1 MKVALVHNRYALSG
15 RGSGEEVMV
24 EAIQALLEERGHHVL
39 PYIRSSL
46 QLQEMALGHVR
57 AFFSGIYN
65 VNAKRD
71 FTRFLTT
78 REPDLV
84 LIQNLF
90 PLISPSILA
99 ACRRMGVPVIMRC
112 PNYRLICPNGRMMSK
127 GQICE
132 KCSGGKEYWCVLKNC
147 EDNLFKSMGY
157 ALRNFTARQLH
168 LFRNN
173 VDIFMVLTPF
183 ARQKFIDNG
192 FSPQRV
198 QVLSALVKLN
208 SFQPQPTAHSGSYV
222 GFVGRV
228 SPEKGVDTL
237 IDAARL
243 LPGIPFKVA
252 GPYDQAA
259 RRQRE
264 LPHNVSF
271 LGQLDRKTLES
282 FYQDARIIVVPSQ
295 WYEGLPV
302 VILEAMLSA
311 KPVICSRL
319 GGLPDI
325 VDEGKTG
332 LLFQHDSCVDL
343 KEKIEW
349 LWRRSETCRDFGVA
363 AREKAE
369 TDFHPD
375 AFYERLMF
383 AYATSLQLRASCRH
397 Q

>member
-1 MKVALVHNRYALSG
+1 
-15 RGSGEEVMV
+15 MV
-24 EAIQALLEERGHHVL
+24 EAIQALLEARGHHVL

-46 QLQEMALGHVR
+46 QLQDMALGRVQ

-65 VNAKRD
+65 VNAKRE
-71 FTRFLTT
+71 FSCFLTM
-78 REPDLV
+78 RKPDLV

-90 PLISPSILA
+90 PLISPSILV
-99 ACRRMGVPVIMRC
+99 ACRRMDVPVIMRC
-112 PNYRLICPNGRMMSK
+112 PNYRLICPNGRMMTK

-132 KCSGGKEYWCVLKNC
+132 KCSGGKEYWCLLNNC
-147 EDNLFKSMGY
+147 EDNLFKSTGY
-157 ALRNFTARQLH
+157 ALRNFFARQLQ

-173 VDIFMVLTPF
+173 VDVFMVLTPF

-198 QVLSALVKLN
+198 QVLSALVELN
-208 SFQPQPTAHSGSYV
+208 GFQPKPTASNGCYV

-243 LPGIPFKVA
+243 LPDIPFKVA
-252 GPYDQAA
+252 GHCDQEML
-259 RRQRE
+259 RTLE
-264 LPHNVSF
+264 LPPNVSF
-271 LGQLDRKTLES
+271 LGQLDRKALEL
-282 FYQDARIIVVPSQ
+282 FYQEARMIVVPSR

-311 KPVICSRL
+311 KPIICSRL

-332 LLFQHDSCVDL
+332 LLFQHHNCADL

-349 LWRRSETCRDFGVA
+349 LWSRIDTCRHFGA
-363 AREKAE
+363 AGRKKAE
-369 TDFHPD
+369 TEYHPD

-383 AYATSLQLRASCRH
+383 AYYTSLELRAS
-397 Q
+397 